1 MREFEFKTT
10 RGETID
16 NVIEYIKNRLENDEL
31 KNDYQIYVGCD
42 SLPTKKGTATY
53 STVIVLYRV
62 GKGAQILFNRE
73 KNIKVHGTTKRE
85 RMKNRLWEEIYRA
98 VDVALLLTDSD
109 LFDNKQITDF
119 QVHIDV
125 NPNEDYES
133 NLIYKEA
140 MGYLNSLGFDAYAKP
155 EAMAASYAS
164 DSICRGYTTKVND

>member
-1 MREFEFKTT
+1 MKQFKFKTT
-10 RGETID
+10 RDEEID
-16 NVIEYIKNRLENDEL
+16 DVIQYIKNRLKNDEL
-31 KNDYQIYVGCD
+31 QSDYKIYVGCD
-42 SLPTKKGTATY
+42 SLPTRRGTATY

-62 GKGAQILFNRE
+62 GKGAQILFSRE
-73 KNIKVHGTTKRE
+73 RNIKVHGTTKRE
-85 RMKNRLWEEIYRA
+85 RMKHRMWEEIYRA

-109 LFDNKQITDF
+109 LFDNKQIIDF

-155 EAMAASYAS
+155 EAMAASYAG
-164 DSICRGYTTKVND
+164 DTICRGYTAKVK